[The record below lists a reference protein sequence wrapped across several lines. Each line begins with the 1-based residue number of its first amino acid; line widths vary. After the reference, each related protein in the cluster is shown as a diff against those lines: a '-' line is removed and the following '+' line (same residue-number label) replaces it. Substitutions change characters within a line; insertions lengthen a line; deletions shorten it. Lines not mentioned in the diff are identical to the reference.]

1 MGTELMDA
9 FDLSYQPS
17 QLLGIPV
24 ALVGAVFLSVGAQ
37 LQHHGV
43 AKVEA
48 NAGHAESGL
57 NVRQL
62 GLLLARPSWVIGT
75 LLLGLAI
82 VFQLVSLKLSPII
95 LVQPLGVVGLVIT
108 SILNAK
114 VSGVKLNHQSVIAVT
129 LCVSGVGA
137 FVLLAAVFARDLPV
151 SSRALVVILII
162 LAVVLI
168 AFGLLFAFLRHRFK
182 AIMYI
187 VGAGVL
193 YGFVATLAKVAIDR
207 ISNQEWDWLLVAC
220 IVALLLAAVL
230 GAYFVQN
237 AYSSGPPDL
246 VIAGLTVIDPL
257 VAVTI
262 GIVVL
267 NEAAGA
273 PGGRWSD
280 SRSPVR
286 SQSSA
291 SSSSRSTTR
300 SRRRT
305 RRSRTALRT
314 WRAKPA

>member
-1 MGTELMDA
+1 MDA

-24 ALVGAVFLSVGAQ
+24 ALIGACFLSVGAQ

-43 AKVEA
+43 AKVEST
-48 NAGHAESGL
+48 AGHSDGGMSAR
-57 NVRQL
+57 NL

-108 SILNAK
+108 SILNAR
-114 VSGVKLNHQSVIAVT
+114 VSGVKLNHRSVVAVS

-137 FVLLAAVFARDLPV
+137 FVLLAAVFARDVPV
-151 SSRALVVILII
+151 TSRALVVILII

-168 AFGLLFAFLRHRFK
+168 AFAVLFWFLRSRFK
-182 AIMYI
+182 AIIYV

-273 PGGRWSD
+273 PWWAMLGFALTGAVAIYGVFQLAKHHPQTAAD
-280 SRSPVR
+280 APVADR
-286 SQSSA
+286 IADVAGESS
-291 SSSSRSTTR
+291 
-300 SRRRT
+300 
-305 RRSRTALRT
+305 LD
-314 WRAKPA
+314 